1 MQYEAT
7 KELLKTYKHTNID
20 DLSNLLGALKEFPE
34 VLPEVNQFIQR
45 SGMLRAASSL
55 GPSAVV
61 GMTGASA
68 SGGVGAFAGLGMMY
82 GLNKFLA
89 KPFNKD
95 LIKKANT
102 GNRESQ
108 KEFLRKFLNFLP
120 ESLPS
125 GVPASAVAVQ
135 PAVPLIE
142 DQLLNQQ

>member
-20 DLSNLLGALKEFPE
+20 DLSNFLGALKEFPE

-61 GMTGASA
+61 GMTGAST
-68 SGGVGAFAGLGMMY
+68 SGGIGAFAGLGMMY

-95 LIKKANT
+95 LIKNASA
-102 GNRESQ
+102 GNKEAQ
-108 KEFLRKFLNFLP
+108 KKLLTRFLEYLP
-120 ESLPS
+120 QSLPS
-125 GVPASAVAVQ
+125 GMPAAALGVQ
-135 PAVPLIE
+135 PLVPLVE
-142 DQLLNQQ
+142 DQLLNEN